1 MPLEIVTGNIVD
13 QKTDVIVSSNNN
25 RMIASGG
32 NSLAVF
38 EKIGKR
44 ILKNALQ
51 KFSYVDTTEVA
62 VTSGFDLSKYIIHA
76 VGPVYDEAFNNN
88 ETLLADTYINA
99 LNKAVELEAESISF
113 PLISAGANGFP
124 QHVAL
129 EVAIKTIGSFI
140 EEHDLDVKLV
150 LLPEEKS
157 KKIKYPR
164 LHRMIGRTV
173 LEERRQR
180 QHPKIFSMIT
190 KRSLENALE
199 KEVLIREAPEEKILY
214 QKASYAIDSCSGY
227 DLDDILDNMDISFSK
242 TVLNLIDEKGYKDS
256 DVYKRANLDRRLFSK
271 LRSSDDYQ
279 PSKSTAIALAFALRL
294 SVPQTD
300 DLLLKAGY
308 SLSKSNTTDIIVEYC
323 LNNEIYNIYEVN
335 ELLFQYDQKQL
346 GSI

>member
-1 MPLEIVTGNIVD
+1 MPLEIITGNIVD

-38 EKIGKR
+38 EKAGKR

-51 KFSYVDTTEVA
+51 KYSYVNTTEVA

-76 VGPVYDEAFNNN
+76 VGPVYDEDFNN
-88 ETLLADTYINA
+88 ETLLADTYNNA

-124 QHVAL
+124 HHVAL
-129 EVAIKTIGSFI
+129 EVAIKTIGRFI

-164 LHRMIGRTV
+164 LHRLIGKTV
-173 LEERRQR
+173 LEERRQKQR
-180 QHPKIFSMIT
+180 SRLFAMTT
-190 KRSLENALE
+190 KWSLEDALE
-199 KEVLIREAPEEKILY
+199 KETVIKEAPEEKVLY
-214 QKASYAIDSCSGY
+214 QEAFYTIDACSGY

-308 SLSKSNTTDIIVEYC
+308 SLSKSNTADIIVEYC